1 MNMMRHLVLIALAA
15 SLAFGLVGSPLL
27 IAAPSESNTCPPG
40 TSPELRFWEITVR
53 GTADGSGW
61 SWCINGPT
69 YSVCDS
75 NVAGPLAGS
84 GPAAIVEAIVASI
97 NASGCAGI
105 IAGAVQDS
113 SFAIGSSCVQGFEF
127 CIGPAGS
134 TPTCCISELDPNSCS
149 VDATFEQLDFYE
161 CFMCGD
167 VNNSGNLS
175 ISDVIYLIAFV
186 FSGGPPPP
194 YCVGNANGDCV
205 LSISDAVYIV
215 SFIFAGGPSPGNC
228 WW

>member
-1 MNMMRHLVLIALAA
+1 MMRQIVLMTLAATLALAMVA
-15 SLAFGLVGSPLL
+15 PCLLA
-27 IAAPSESNTCPPG
+27 AAPSEGNTCPDG
-40 TSPELRFWEITVR
+40 MFPELRFWKITVK
-53 GTADGSGW
+53 GTASGAGW

-75 NVAGPLAGS
+75 NVAGPVAGS
-84 GPAAIVEAIVASI
+84 GAAAIAQAIVASI

-105 IAGAVQDS
+105 IAGVVQDS

-134 TPTCCISELDPNSCS
+134 APSCCISELDPNSCS
-149 VDATFEQLDFYE
+149 IDATFEQLDFYE

-167 VNNSGNLS
+167 VNNSGSLNV
-175 ISDVIYLIAFV
+175 SDVIYMINYIFA
-186 FSGGPPPP
+186 GGPPPP

-205 LSISDAVYIV
+205 LSISDAVFIINYI
-215 SFIFAGGPSPGNC
+215 FGGGPSPGNC